1 MQDLSIRKTRD
12 LPPAARKAF
21 EAILGR
27 SLRDDEEVGVW
38 ASSPHAAPKGRER
51 KDAWQDLNRH
61 LDHMASKAS
70 GTQPDELEKLVDD
83 VCDQIRHSRR

>member
-12 LPPAARKAF
+12 LSRAAKEVF

-27 SLRDDEEVGVW
+27 SLQDDEEVGVW
-38 ASSPHAAPKGRER
+38 ASSPHDAPKGQER
-51 KDAWQDLNRH
+51 KGAWQDLNQH
-61 LDHMASKAS
+61 LDYMATKAS

-83 VCDQIRHSRR
+83 VCDEIRHGRR